1 MALATTCKTA
11 RAPSLV
17 LASRASRP
25 GQTLRRLSGTS
36 STRTERKW
44 TETKA
49 KRDPGVVNSV
59 SFVEVEEEFDRVATE
74 TKVAAKDEKFEFT
87 RQWYPVGVARDF
99 ELRANKRE
107 PIEVSVLGD
116 RYVLWTSPKPKTKG
130 ETREWSASL
139 DVCPHRLAPLSEGR
153 VGDRGEI
160 MCSYHGWEF
169 EGCGRCSKI
178 PQAASLK
185 AEKLCSSASA
195 QLGIHPVKERYGLL
209 WMWADASPEG
219 IERSRSCEPM
229 SIDPLN
235 AVESEEIVTISNE
248 WYQRDITYDWDT
260 LVENIVDVSLPPLF
274 LSLRLSLFL
283 SG

>member
-1 MALATTCKTA
+1 MGMALATTCKTA

-44 TETKA
+44 TETQA
-49 KRDPGVVNSV
+49 KREGVVNSV

-74 TKVAAKDEKFEFT
+74 TKGASKDGKFDFT
-87 RQWYPVGVARDF
+87 RQWYPVGVVIDCER
-99 ELRANKRE
+99 RASKRE
-107 PIEVSVLGD
+107 PIEVHLLGD
-116 RYVLWTSPKPKTKG
+116 RYVLWTSPKPKKG

-178 PQAASLK
+178 PQAPK
-185 AEKLCSSASA
+185 AKVDKLCSSASA
-195 QLGIHPVKERYGLL
+195 QLGIHPVKEKYGLL
-209 WMWADASPEG
+209 WM
-219 IERSRSCEPM
+219 
-229 SIDPLN
+229 
-235 AVESEEIVTISNE
+235 
-248 WYQRDITYDWDT
+248 
-260 LVENIVDVSLPPLF
+260 
-274 LSLRLSLFL
+274 
-283 SG
+283 